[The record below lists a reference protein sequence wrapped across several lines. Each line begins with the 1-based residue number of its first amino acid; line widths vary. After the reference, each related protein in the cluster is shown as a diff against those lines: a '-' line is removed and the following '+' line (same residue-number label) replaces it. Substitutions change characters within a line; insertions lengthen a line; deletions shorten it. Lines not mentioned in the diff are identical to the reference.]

1 MWIKP
6 KIIPRSQ
13 KEVTYNIGVCVKTL
27 FNLDDQS
34 ILNTLAFIEMQKILA
49 VDQVCSKLSSLE
61 ILKN

>member
-6 KIIPRSQ
+6 KIIPRSR
-13 KEVTYNIGVCVKTL
+13 KEVTGNIGVCVKTL
-27 FNLDDQS
+27 FNLDDES
-34 ILNTLAFIEMQKILA
+34 ILNTLAFIEMQKILG